1 MELGGLHHVSS
12 ITGSVGRN
20 LTFYTEVL
28 GLRLVKKTVN
38 QDDVSAYHLF
48 YADKVGIAGTDVT
61 FFDWEGMGPHRPHA
75 GEVAAIALR
84 VPGRDALAQWE
95 GRFDQLGVPHGPLA
109 GRRERAVLPFVDPEG
124 LRLELID
131 DGTDN
136 PAVRPGQ
143 PWDLGPVPAAWGIR
157 GLSQFTLSVGR
168 LEPTARVL
176 TEVLGFREVGEDLD
190 DGHRV
195 VTFEVGPGG
204 PGAEVRVVERPDLRG
219 GAFVGA
225 GGVHHVAFRA
235 ATTEEHAAWR
245 EQIAQAGLAVTPVI
259 DRYYFKSI
267 YFREPG
273 GILYEIATDGPG
285 FAVDEDAARLGE
297 QLALPPFLEPH
308 RREIEANLR
317 PIEPVALGA
326 LH

>member
-12 ITGSVGRN
+12 ITGNVGRN

-48 YADKVGIAGTDVT
+48 YADKLGSAGTDVT

-75 GEVAAIALR
+75 GEVATVALR
-84 VPGRDALAQWE
+84 VAGSDALAQWAE
-95 GRFDQLGVPHGPLA
+95 RFAQLGVPHGPLA
-109 GRRERAVLPFVDPEG
+109 KRQNRAVLPFVDPEG

-131 DGTDN
+131 DGVEN
-136 PAVRPGQ
+136 PSVTPGQ
-143 PWDLGPVPAAWGIR
+143 AWDQGPVPAAWRIR
-157 GLSQFTLSVGR
+157 GLSAFTLAVGR

-176 TEVLGFREVGEDLD
+176 TEVLGFRQVGEDLD

-195 VTFEVGPGG
+195 VTLEVGPGG
-204 PGAEVRVVERPDLRG
+204 PGAEVRVIERPDLRG

-235 ATTEEHAAWR
+235 TTPEEHASWR
-245 EQIAQAGLAVTPVI
+245 ERVAAAGFAVTPVI

-273 GILYEIATDGPG
+273 GVLYEIATDGPG
-285 FAVDEDAARLGE
+285 FAVDEDAAHLGE
-297 QLALPPFLEPH
+297 RLALPPFLEPH

-317 PIEPVALGA
+317 PIAPVALSG
-326 LH
+326 LR